1 MKFPGGSIP
10 TLSFL
15 SLHSIHEEDTLKRIL
30 AVICGTLLLLPALSR
45 ADEQLHQRPIYTL
58 HIGDVIVLN
67 YRYTPEFN
75 QTVTVQP
82 DGRVNLEIVGN
93 VKVAGLSVDQARQ
106 QIVNL
111 ASARLNHP
119 ELTITLQHFEQ
130 PYIVV
135 AGEVD
140 HPGKFDLRDNTTALQ
155 AIMLAGGF
163 KDSARDTQV
172 LLFRR
177 INADEAEVHKLDL
190 HNIKK
195 SSDLEHDTELEPGDM
210 LLVTRNKMEH
220 LSRFMKATNLG
231 VYFNPFPVVP

>member
-1 MKFPGGSIP
+1 MG
-10 TLSFL
+10 
-15 SLHSIHEEDTLKRIL
+15 
-30 AVICGTLLLLPALSR
+30 AALSIGKKEDGMRRIAAMVLSAFLVLTAAAR
-45 ADEQLHQRPIYTL
+45 ADQQLHKRAVYTL
-58 HIGDVIVLN
+58 HTGDVIVLN

-82 DGRVNLEIVGN
+82 DGSVNLNIVGQLN
-93 VKVAGLSVDQARQ
+93 VLGLSVDQMHQ
-106 QIVNL
+106 HIIDL

-119 ELTITLQHFEQ
+119 ELTITLEHFEA
-130 PYIVV
+130 PYFVV

-140 HPGKFDLRDNTTALQ
+140 HPGKFDLNDNTTALQ

-172 LLFRR
+172 ILFRR
-177 INADEAEVHKLDL
+177 INADEAEVRKLDL
-190 HNIKK
+190 HKVNKQA
-195 SSDLEHDTELEPGDM
+195 DLERDMELEPGDM

-220 LSRFMKATNLG
+220 LSRFMKASNLG

>member
-1 MKFPGGSIP
+1 MKLIFAATVGM
-10 TLSFL
+10 
-15 SLHSIHEEDTLKRIL
+15 
-30 AVICGTLLLLPALSR
+30 LLLLPAVAR
-45 ADEQLHQRPIYTL
+45 ADEQLHQRPMYTL
-58 HIGDVIVLN
+58 HTGDVIVLN

-82 DGRVNLEIVGN
+82 DGSVNLNIVGN
-93 VKVAGLSVDQARQ
+93 VRVAGLSVDQARQ
-106 QIVNL
+106 RIVDL

-119 ELTITLQHFEQ
+119 ELTITLQQFEQ
-130 PYIVV
+130 PYVVV

-172 LLFRR
+172 ILFRK
-177 INADEAEVHKLDL
+177 INADVAEVRKLDL

-195 SSDLEHDTELEPGDM
+195 TSDLERDTELEPGDM

-220 LSRFMKATNLG
+220 LSRFMKASNLG